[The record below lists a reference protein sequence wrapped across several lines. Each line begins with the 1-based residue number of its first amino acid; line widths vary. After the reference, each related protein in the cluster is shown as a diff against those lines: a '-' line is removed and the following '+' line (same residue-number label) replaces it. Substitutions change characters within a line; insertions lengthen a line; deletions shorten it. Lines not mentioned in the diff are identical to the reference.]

1 MTDRE
6 ITKDQPDTHL
16 SSSVIKT
23 ALILVLGAMAPMLD
37 TTMTNIGINTIL
49 KDLGSTVNTMQ
60 WITTAYVLA
69 LGLTVP
75 LAGWLINRM
84 SGKRLMELSLLFFLI
99 GSIISGMATDVP
111 ALLIGR
117 IVQGAAAG
125 VIITSLTTLM
135 VKATE
140 GHALGKLMAIVG
152 LPIVF
157 APILGPTVG
166 GALIKFLNW
175 HWLFY
180 INIPVIVI
188 ALLFTFFGL
197 PTFEPTKSNRSFDF
211 IGFALLTGLFA
222 GIVIGVTNYSTDNVF
237 GKMDVL
243 LPVFLSIDCLVL
255 YIIYGFKRPAKA
267 LIPLSLFDS
276 SYFSASA
283 ALLFLSGLMVNGVM
297 FVLPLYL
304 QNIRHLSVIW
314 SGIYLIALGAG
325 MLVTRTQVG
334 SLTDKHGAKWITI
347 ISLMFAVLTT
357 LPFAF
362 FTDKTA
368 NWIVIAML
376 FLMGLSRSGITIPVM
391 TDTYTGMDQK
401 LVAEATVATRMA
413 QNIGGSVA
421 TAVLA
426 TIIQS
431 YVGSNVA
438 TTAMMNNAY
447 SHAFIWTAV
456 GTIIGLIPALFLS
469 ARSGKEAA

>member
-1 MTDRE
+1 MTERE
-6 ITKDQPDTHL
+6 ITKDQPDNHL
-16 SSSVIKT
+16 TSSVIKT

-49 KDLGSTVNTMQ
+49 KDLDSTVNIMQ

-84 SGKRLMELSLLFFLI
+84 SGKMLMELSLLLFLI
-99 GSIISGMATDVP
+99 GSIISGMATDVS

-117 IVQGAAAG
+117 IIQGAAAG
-125 VIITSLTTLM
+125 VIVTSLTTLM

-140 GHALGKLMAIVG
+140 GHGLGKLMAIVG

-188 ALLFTFFGL
+188 ALLFTFLGL
-197 PTFEPTKSNRSFDF
+197 PTFKPTKSNRSFDF

-276 SYFSASA
+276 SYFSAST

-325 MLVTRTQVG
+325 MLVTRSQVG
-334 SLTDKHGAKWITI
+334 SLTDKHGAKWIVI
-347 ISLMFAVLTT
+347 ISLLFAVLTT

-362 FTDKTA
+362 FTDKTS
-368 NWIVIAML
+368 NWIVITML
-376 FLMGLSRSGITIPVM
+376 FLMGLSRSGIVIPVM

-426 TIIQS
+426 TVIQS

-456 GTIIGLIPALFLS
+456 GTIVGLIPALFLS
-469 ARSGKEAA
+469 ARSGKETA